1 LSHFPNGSKLLFTD
15 FRKNWCDTFAMLA
28 IYKPELVTM
37 LIYGDF
43 RSDLAT
49 RSRNSKDSAESL
61 KIPLILRSMGR
72 RTSITYMNEILEKY
86 QKEKGGEMS
95 SYLLKPTR
103 KQIKEA
109 CLWLLDRRK
118 EKYDERIL
126 SRFFQFKEGEN
137 KMYAIERVK
146 GDKFKPIVN
155 FLTGETK
162 STTPAN
168 LELISWLIDFKPR
181 PLSIYLAS
189 NQSQENEITQLYDH
203 QKKRLRHFK
212 NDIGAHEIPET
223 RVIQDTNKSIT
234 IISQINPSLKITT
247 IVSL

>member
-1 LSHFPNGSKLLFTD
+1 
-15 FRKNWCDTFAMLA
+15 
-28 IYKPELVTM
+28 
-37 LIYGDF
+37 
-43 RSDLAT
+43 
-49 RSRNSKDSAESL
+49 
-61 KIPLILRSMGR
+61 MGR
-72 RTSITYMNEILEKY
+72 KTSITYMNEILEKY
-86 QKEKGGEMS
+86 KKEKGGEMS
-95 SYLLKPTR
+95 SYLLEPTR

-126 SRFFQFKEGEN
+126 DRFFKFKEGEN
-137 KMYAIERVK
+137 KMHAIERVK
-146 GDKFKPIVN
+146 GDRFKPIVN

-181 PLSIYLAS
+181 PLSVYLGSIYES
-189 NQSQENEITQLYDH
+189 DEEITQRYDH
-203 QKKRLRHFK
+203 QKRQLTQLKK
-212 NDIGAHEIPET
+212 EVGITEIPET
-223 RVIQDTNKSIT
+223 KVIHENNKSIT

>member
-1 LSHFPNGSKLLFTD
+1 
-15 FRKNWCDTFAMLA
+15 
-28 IYKPELVTM
+28 
-37 LIYGDF
+37 
-43 RSDLAT
+43 
-49 RSRNSKDSAESL
+49 
-61 KIPLILRSMGR
+61 MGR
-72 RTSITYMNEILEKY
+72 KTSITYMNEILEKY
-86 QKEKGGEMS
+86 KKEKGGEMS
-95 SYLLKPTR
+95 SYLLEPTR

-126 SRFFQFKEGEN
+126 DRFFKFKEGEN
-137 KMYAIERVK
+137 KMHAIERVK
-146 GDKFKPIVN
+146 GDRFKPIVN

-181 PLSIYLAS
+181 PLSVYLGSIYES
-189 NQSQENEITQLYDH
+189 DKEITQRYDH
-203 QKKRLRHFK
+203 QKRQLTQLKK
-212 NDIGAHEIPET
+212 EVGITEIPET
-223 RVIQDTNKSIT
+223 KVIHENNKSIT

>member
-1 LSHFPNGSKLLFTD
+1 
-15 FRKNWCDTFAMLA
+15 
-28 IYKPELVTM
+28 
-37 LIYGDF
+37 
-43 RSDLAT
+43 
-49 RSRNSKDSAESL
+49 
-61 KIPLILRSMGR
+61 MGCK
-72 RTSITYMNEILEKY
+72 TSITYMNEILEKY
-86 QKEKGGEMS
+86 RNEKGGEMS
-95 SYLLKPTR
+95 SYLLEPTR

-109 CLWLLDRRK
+109 CLWLIDRRK

-126 SRFFQFKEGEN
+126 NRFFKFKEGEN

-146 GDKFKPIVN
+146 GDKFKPVVN

-181 PLSIYLAS
+181 PLSVYLGS
-189 NQSQENEITQLYDH
+189 TSKDEEEIIQRHDDRKKQLM
-203 QKKRLRHFK
+203 QLKKE
-212 NDIGAHEIPET
+212 IGVTEIPET
-223 RVIQDTNKSIT
+223 KVIQENNKSIT

>member
-1 LSHFPNGSKLLFTD
+1 MK
-15 FRKNWCDTFAMLA
+15 
-28 IYKPELVTM
+28 
-37 LIYGDF
+37 
-43 RSDLAT
+43 
-49 RSRNSKDSAESL
+49 
-61 KIPLILRSMGR
+61 
-72 RTSITYMNEILEKY
+72 EILEKY
-86 QKEKGGEMS
+86 KKEKGGEMS
-95 SYLLKPTR
+95 SYLLEPTR

-126 SRFFQFKEGEN
+126 ERFFKFKEGEN

-181 PLSIYLAS
+181 PLSIYLGS
-189 NQSQENEITQLYDH
+189 ISKEEEIIQRYDQSKRQLAHLKKEMGIT
-203 QKKRLRHFK
+203 
-212 NDIGAHEIPET
+212 EIPET
-223 RVIQDTNKSIT
+223 KVIQENNKSIT